1 MSFHFKNLYLYSEE
15 FVTSK
20 IDETIHNRI
29 FHALKHMARNKHKNV
44 LRAMQLVVLM
54 KILCSTFFVCLNC
67 HSDMKPLNVNHVTD
81 YNLYFLLLFN
91 PLFIG
96 FFGVILILKN
106 VEKSV
111 SNLLIID
118 AG

>member
-1 MSFHFKNLYLYSEE
+1 MG
-15 FVTSK
+15 
-20 IDETIHNRI
+20 I
-29 FHALKHMARNKHKNV
+29 V
-44 LRAMQLVVLM
+44 LQYDLG
-54 KILCSTFFVCLNC
+54 
-67 HSDMKPLNVNHVTD
+67 
-81 YNLYFLLLFN
+81 FLLLFN

-111 SNLLIID
+111 NNLFIID

>member
-1 MSFHFKNLYLYSEE
+1 
-15 FVTSK
+15 
-20 IDETIHNRI
+20 
-29 FHALKHMARNKHKNV
+29 MARNKQKKV

-54 KILCSTFFVCLNC
+54 KVLCSSFLVCLIC
-67 HSDMKPLNVNHVTD
+67 HSDMKSLNVNHVTD
-81 YNLYFLLLFN
+81 YNLGFLLLFN

-96 FFGVILILKN
+96 FFGVISILKN

-111 SNLLIID
+111 SNLLNID

>member
-1 MSFHFKNLYLYSEE
+1 
-15 FVTSK
+15 
-20 IDETIHNRI
+20 
-29 FHALKHMARNKHKNV
+29 MARNKLKKV
-44 LRAMQLVVLM
+44 LRAIQLAVLM
-54 KILCSTFFVCLNC
+54 KILYSSFLVCSNC
-67 HSDMKPLNVNHVTD
+67 HSDMKSLNVNHVTD
-81 YNLYFLLLFN
+81 YNLGFLLLFN

-96 FFGVILILKN
+96 FFGVISILKN